1 MYEREHL
8 SDEID
13 DGTMP
18 ENVKAL
24 EQAVV
29 GHRIT
34 FVEKCIGGGYESLLI
49 TLDNGKQVEL
59 VESSDCCAFTELDSF
74 LLHPERIDHI
84 ITGVG
89 TTGGYS
95 VWHIYA
101 DLGDVLELS
110 VGWSPGNPFYYGYGF
125 RIYVRDIPS

>member
-18 ENVKAL
+18 ENVSEL

-34 FVEKCIGGGYESLLI
+34 SVEKRSGRYESLLI

-59 VESSDCCAFTELDSF
+59 VDSDDCCAFTQLDSF
-74 LLHPERIDHI
+74 LLHPERVDHI

-89 TTGGYS
+89 TTEGYTA
-95 VWHIYA
+95 WHIYA

-125 RIYVRDIPS
+125 LIHVRDIPS